1 MRYLYINGYKHY
13 VAKAQKE
20 ARCVY
25 CNGVIHRGEEKVY
38 CGHAK
43 GGHQYYHP
51 ECLLKAIKDF
61 DWLINHFHKTEVIRR
76 YYYSPFEVAEEL
88 GWEYP
93 VKHNI
98 EFLQG
103 LLALIPYRVKAHR
116 DSGKLYYRFWFFY
129 EDVERFK
136 AQGWTIED
144 VIEIGKQNPHPLV
157 FKPSYSAYI
166 KRDFDPEIKILLQ
179 LWKRM
184 NLLEPKREGELVSVR
199 G

>member
-13 VAKAQKE
+13 VATAQKE

-25 CNGVIHRGEEKVY
+25 CNGVIHKGEEKAY
-38 CGHAK
+38 MGHAR
-43 GGHQYYHP
+43 GGHQY
-51 ECLLKAIKDF
+51 KDF

-76 YYYSPFEVAEEL
+76 YYYSPYEVAEEL

-98 EFLQG
+98 DFLQG
-103 LLALIPYRVKAHR
+103 LLVLIPYRVKAHR
-116 DSGKLYYRFWFFY
+116 DSGRLYYRFWFFY

-136 AQGWTIED
+136 AQGWTVQD

-157 FKPSYSAYI
+157 FKPAYHAYI
-166 KRDFDPEIKILLQ
+166 KREFDPEITMLLQ

-184 NLLEPKREGELVSVR
+184 NLLEPKREEDLIGVT